1 MGRVELEALYPFKKG
16 EQNYTSRLLSHAR
29 EHGTNRQCSIG
40 WHDECSDPRGES
52 CQCLCHEKG
61 VELWTVEGHV
71 EGGAFAITRAEQGQH
86 KWPPVEGEPATMW
99 AHWVLGASE
108 EDAKA
113 RALNKEAAAL
123 GLEPVKPEHLAAV
136 PGMGP
141 VKPDPGIVLAEKVA
155 GLTGVA
161 ATTWRDYKAGI
172 IGVDEYNKQREWA
185 EADLT
190 EAWREYVH
198 ALD

>member
-1 MGRVELEALYPFKKG
+1 M
-16 EQNYTSRLLSHAR
+16 S
-29 EHGTNRQCSIG
+29 EH
-40 WHDECSDPRGES
+40 
-52 CQCLCHEKG
+52 
-61 VELWTVEGHV
+61 
-71 EGGAFAITRAEQGQH
+71 
-86 KWPPVEGEPATMW
+86 M
-99 AHWVLGASE
+99 
-108 EDAKA
+108 
-113 RALNKEAAAL
+113 
-123 GLEPVKPEHLAAV
+123 AAV

-161 ATTWRDYKAGI
+161 ATTWREYKAGI
-172 IGVDEYNKQREWA
+172 IGVDEYNKRREWA